1 MSHGA
6 QALAPAAGIERWF
19 AVWTRSQC
27 EAKVEVG
34 LRRKLHEIFLPRV
47 RVPSRRRDR
56 RVVLDQPLFPGY
68 LFLRF
73 APSREGYISVASTD
87 GVVRILGDRWDALH
101 PVPDEQVEA
110 VRRLVAPG
118 LGARP
123 VPWIRIGDRVR
134 IVSGPLGGLEGFLQ
148 EWRAR
153 RAMFVVS
160 VDLLQRSVGVEV
172 GSEMLERI

>member
-1 MSHGA
+1 M
-6 QALAPAAGIERWF
+6 
-19 AVWTRSQC
+19 
-27 EAKVEVG
+27 
-34 LRRKLHEIFLPRV
+34 
-47 RVPSRRRDR
+47 
-56 RVVLDQPLFPGY
+56 
-68 LFLRF
+68 
-73 APSREGYISVASTD
+73 
-87 GVVRILGDRWDALH
+87 
-101 PVPDEQVEA
+101 EA